1 MIVCQ
6 CKAIST
12 ATIFSAVDAG
22 AGSLGQVCRS
32 TGAGTDCGCCVFA
45 LKDLVCDYQNRL
57 ALLPITGMDLLVE
70 AHDEAGFPASRRAS

>member
-6 CKAIST
+6 CKAISAST
-12 ATIFSAVDAG
+12 VYDAVDTG
-22 AGSLGQVCRS
+22 ASSLGQVCRS

-57 ALLPITGMDLLVE
+57 AHLPSAGLVLLLE
-70 AHDEAGFPASRRAS
+70 ANNEAGFSASRRAS